1 MGLINLLLKSVILLL
16 DLRDTYDA
24 LGSARLSEIGNE
36 HKTVIVRNAQDG
48 SRQAATRRRVGTSK
62 RKAAVRSALT
72 TILVWNLFHKLEP
85 VCDRTISWFV
95 PFYDSFKTLFLVW
108 MLFTRSYG
116 ASILVYRFLAPLVRP
131 YEHIIDAIIGLT
143 LALSGWIASLLAPV
157 TDSCT
162 TLLHGII
169 SAAPQSAQRRL
180 STAPLNPPLEAQ
192 ADSVQSTSVSPKGR
206 GKRKPPSPPPP
217 SQTVSSR
224 PKPAAPSRSAASQTA
239 RQTQLEPAAARR
251 LVTKKASNAGLA
263 AKRRILQELPVPS
276 HAFEP
281 QVPDTTPVSQ
291 TSSIGASVTGSQ
303 SAMVTAV
310 KEEPIDTSVGLNTAS
325 SNGSP
330 LAAMPLSTIAAEAK
344 PEPPPTPPPTGL
356 QNYAFIPGVTPQRNG
371 PSALISPTPRFPGG
385 FAFSFAA
392 SQASASTSSY
402 PFQLQAR
409 LPATAQMAPLSLS
422 SSQAPPLMLPLGSNS
437 VATTHETVASAH
449 DDRIVPPPGG
459 AKVVRKTPS
468 SGSLKSNTRTVTASS
483 VSKST
488 TVANGKKR
496 SRAKATE
503 DADTDGPT
511 RSDASKPSPRKR
523 SKPAPGASAMR
534 KASASGG
541 PATARA
547 KRAPT
552 STSVSSKDKAAVQ
565 ASSAKDAA
573 AKKAT
578 AAKGN
583 GKSSAA
589 RANPDPVTTGDKPDS
604 KSSGSPRKKSI
615 TVATTKGIPSTK
627 PSRVVK
633 KVSAAG
639 KPAADKPAE
648 STPPAEEPPP
658 TRLTRSRTRQHLAD

>member
-24 LGSARLSEIGNE
+24 LGSVKLAEIGNE
-36 HKTVIVRNAQDG
+36 HKMVIVRNVQDG

-85 VCDRTISWFV
+85 VCDRTVSWFV

-131 YEHIIDAIIGLT
+131 YEHIIDASIGIT
-143 LALSGWIASLLAPV
+143 LALFSWIASLLAPV
-157 TDSCT
+157 TESCT

-180 STAPLNPPLEAQ
+180 SMTPLEPPLEAK
-192 ADSVQSTSVSPKGR
+192 ADSARSTSKSPKAKS
-206 GKRKPPSPPPP
+206 KRRPPSPPPP
-217 SQTVSSR
+217 SQTVLTHS
-224 PKPAAPSRSAASQTA
+224 KPAAPGQIAASKTA
-239 RQTQLEPAAARR
+239 RQTQPGPVVAKR
-251 LVTKKASNAGLA
+251 LPTKKTSSADLA

-281 QVPDTTPVSQ
+281 QTPDTTPASQ
-291 TSSIGASVTGSQ
+291 TLSTGAPVTGSP
-303 SAMVTAV
+303 STMVTAV
-310 KEEPIDTSVGLNTAS
+310 KEEPIDTSMGLNTAS
-325 SNGSP
+325 SNGSG
-330 LAAMPLSTIAAEAK
+330 LAAMPLSTVPADAK
-344 PEPPPTPPPTGL
+344 PEPPPTPPTGL
-356 QNYAFIPGVTPQRNG
+356 QNYAFIPGVTPQRSG
-371 PSALISPTPRFPGG
+371 PSAVISPTPRFPGG

-392 SQASASTSSY
+392 SQASTSTSSN
-402 PFQLQAR
+402 PFQLQPR

-422 SSQAPPLMLPLGSNS
+422 SSQGAPPVLPLGANN
-437 VATTHETVASAH
+437 VALTHETVASAH
-449 DDRIVPPPGG
+449 DDRIVPPPGS
-459 AKVVRKTPS
+459 AKVIRKTPS
-468 SGSLKSNTRTVTASS
+468 SGSLKSNARAIPAPTVP
-483 VSKST
+483 KST
-488 TVANGKKR
+488 IVANGKKR

-511 RSDASKPSPRKR
+511 KSDATKPSPRKR
-523 SKPAPGASAMR
+523 SKPAPGASALR
-534 KASASGG
+534 KASATGD
-541 PATARA
+541 PATAKS

-552 STSVSSKDKAAVQ
+552 STSVPSKGKAAVQ
-565 ASSAKDAA
+565 TSSAKEVA
-573 AKKAT
+573 AKKV
-578 AAKGN
+578 AAHKGN
-583 GKSSAA
+583 GKSSGAKA
-589 RANPDPVTTGDKPDS
+589 DQDPVTTEGKPGS
-604 KSSGSPRKKSI
+604 NSSGSPRKKPI
-615 TVATTKGIPSTK
+615 NVATTTGITSTK

-633 KVSAAG
+633 KVSAVG